1 MSQLQPLQLE
11 DGTVIYVETT
21 DRTEAS
27 SAIASPGETTRSA
40 KGWGSPNPNSKV
52 VQSFQAIESTIKTYT
67 KYTLNAFRD
76 ASMAD
81 VKKVTL
87 EFGVNVSGMSGIP
100 YIATGTAECNI
111 KVLVECE
118 FPIRAG
124 EIETAERKIG
134 E

>member
-1 MSQLQPLQLE
+1 MNQLQPLQLE

-21 DRTEAS
+21 DRTEAP
-27 SAIASPGETTRSA
+27 SAIADPGETTRSA
-40 KGWGSPNPNSKV
+40 KGWGSPNPSSQV

-76 ASMAD
+76 AAMAD

-111 KVLVECE
+111 KVVVECE
-118 FPIRAG
+118 FPIPSEDVKDG
-124 EIETAERKIG
+124 ER
-134 E
+134 